1 MSGNRGSILGLG
13 DRPLLRPLLSAPA
26 RRWSAGVLAGCAIFT
41 GVAGYVCSV
50 DVGGD
55 FADGPIDSWVIQ
67 HVGGHAHALQLA
79 ADLGQ
84 GPQVAVMTL
93 VLLLTCVA
101 ARWVNGALL
110 ALVSIPVAAAL
121 TEFVLK
127 PLVNQH
133 YSSFP
138 SGRSTGIFAVI
149 TVVTVLLA
157 GPPGARV
164 PPRGRRIVIALA
176 YLVGCAVAVAT
187 VGLGYHTA
195 TDVVGGAAVGT
206 GVVLA
211 VALVLDLPV
220 SRELLAVIGPRR
232 QAGGSQSPEHEPRP
246 S

>member
-1 MSGNRGSILGLG
+1 MALG
-13 DRPLLRPLLSAPA
+13 DHPPLRPLLSA
-26 RRWSAGVLAGCAIFT
+26 RGRHWSAGVLAACAIFT
-41 GVAGYVCSV
+41 GIAGYLCSV

-55 FADGPIDSWVIQ
+55 FADNPVDSWVTQ
-67 HVGGHAHALQLA
+67 HVGGHVHALRLA

-84 GPQVAVMTL
+84 GREVAVMTL
-93 VLLLTCVA
+93 VLLVACVA
-101 ARWVNGALL
+101 ARSANGALL
-110 ALVSIPVAAAL
+110 TLVSIPAAAGI
-121 TEFVLK
+121 TEVVLK

-157 GPPGARV
+157 ASPADRI
-164 PPRGRRIVIALA
+164 PRPARRIVIAVA
-176 YLVGCAVAVAT
+176 YLVGCAVSVAT

-195 TDVVGGAAVGT
+195 TDVAGGVAVGT

-220 SRELLAVIGPRR
+220 SRALLAITGPGRR
-232 QAGGSQSPEHEPRP
+232 AGGSQSREHEPRP

>member
-1 MSGNRGSILGLG
+1 MGRG
-13 DRPLLRPLLSAPA
+13 DHTPLRPLLSAPA
-26 RRWSAGVLAGCAIFT
+26 RRRSAVALIACAVFT
-41 GVAGYVCSV
+41 GAAGYVCSA
-50 DVGGD
+50 DTGGD
-55 FADGPIDSWVIQ
+55 FADGPVDSWVTQ
-67 HVGGHAHALQLA
+67 HLGGHAHALQLA

-93 VLLLTCVA
+93 VLVVTCLA

-157 GPPGARV
+157 GTPGARI
-164 PPRGRRIVIALA
+164 PPRGRRIVIAVA

-211 VALVLDLPV
+211 VALVLDVPI
-220 SRELLAVIGPRR
+220 SRALLAVIGRRPR
-232 QAGGSQSPEHEPRP
+232 AGGSQSPEHEPRP